1 MPVVVDTDPRSIEL
15 KQNGPFDLYQGVA
28 DVTSSG
34 HILVNRVDNMMLV
47 GGAATPI
54 SQSDGP
60 GARDGIYMIKN
71 KDTVLAKFTWESE
84 FGRERPVLLC
94 DYGLPQ
100 YISSHFEFWMLSRRP
115 PNYRRNISEI
125 LSALGLNTA
134 RSILDVSM
142 GLSLNDCLWISADP
156 SLSWADVNLFDNEFD
171 ETIARVA
178 FTGENVTFKFGS
190 PSPEFNTDGVLSKC
204 WVREG
209 NSIFLKKTES
219 GRALTLYAEV
229 LADQVLEYLHIP
241 HAHYTLGR
249 YHDHLCCSSELFTTQ
264 DTMMVHSNV
273 YFDFDTVD
281 QMLSL
286 FKEHGLLQSY
296 ADMLLADYL
305 MRNQDRHPGN
315 IGVLLDSETFE
326 LKGLAPLYDNGQSFF
341 FNDNPALYESWDS
354 ALQTLIQISSDINVS
369 LSKFYF
375 DTSRVPGLDSDYI
388 DRAYNVMAS
397 AEAELKR
404 RLRMR

>member
-1 MPVVVDTDPRSIEL
+1 M
-15 KQNGPFDLYQGVA
+15 
-28 DVTSSG
+28 
-34 HILVNRVDNMMLV
+34 
-47 GGAATPI
+47 
-54 SQSDGP
+54 
-60 GARDGIYMIKN
+60 N
-71 KDTVLAKFTWESE
+71 KDTRVAEFAWKSE
-84 FGRERPVLLC
+84 FGRERPVLLYN
-94 DYGLPQ
+94 YGLPA
-100 YISSHFEFWMLSRRP
+100 YISSHFEFWILSRISPR
-115 PNYRRNISEI
+115 YRRNIPEI
-125 LSALGLNTA
+125 LSALGFNTA

-142 GLSLNDCLWISADP
+142 GLSLSDCLWISADP

-354 ALQTLIQISSDINVS
+354 ALQTLIQISSDIDVS